1 MDYKQYCCI
10 DLHVH
15 SNASDGSLT
24 PSEIINLAHEL
35 GLGAIAITDHDTLAG
50 SKQAAELVVPAS
62 IELVS
67 GVEISTAPII
77 SSDAVSSYHI
87 LGYFIRLDD
96 PALNQ
101 TLNQLQEFRRNRNHQ
116 IFERLNQIG
125 IHLDHTDIKTPIDG
139 GEVGRPHIATALL
152 QKGVVDSI
160 DEAFDK
166 YLSKGKAAYVDKKR
180 LRCEEAIRIISEAGG
195 VPILAHPG
203 LLNLDPGDQ
212 LENCIVA
219 LKEKGLSGI
228 EVYYPEHTVEM
239 IEFLLGVADRHELL
253 ITGGTDFHGALNP
266 DMQMGSGYGN
276 LHIPYQIFERLR
288 IHVQAPDN
296 LARLETI
303 LDYKFKDRQ
312 ILAEAIRHSS
322 YVNELAQVNLRDNER
337 FEFLGDAV
345 LNLVVGHILMHRYPS
360 LKEGDL
366 TRIRANMVNESQL
379 ASIAQA
385 MHIGKH
391 LLLGKGEFL
400 TGGYQ
405 KNSILADAIE
415 AIIAA
420 IYLDGGYQA
429 AYAMIDHHFA
439 DLFDAVDTGVQYL
452 DHKSELQEFV
462 QFQQMPTPEY
472 QIIGESGPDH
482 DKTFSVQV
490 SIGDLHAL
498 GEGKSKKAA
507 EQNAARKALNELT
520 S

>member
-1 MDYKQYCCI
+1 LDYKQNCCI

-15 SNASDGSLT
+15 SNASDGTLT

-50 SKQAAELVVPAS
+50 SKQAAGLVVPAS

-67 GVEISTAPII
+67 GVEISAAPII
-77 SSDAVSSYHI
+77 PADSVSSYHI

-96 PALNQ
+96 PTLNQ
-101 TLNQLQEFRRNRNHQ
+101 TLNQLQEYRRNRNHQ

-125 IHLDHTDIKTPIDG
+125 IHLDPTDIETPIDG
-139 GEVGRPHIATALL
+139 GEMGRPHIATALL
-152 QKGVVDSI
+152 KKGIVASI
-160 DEAFDK
+160 GEAFDN
-166 YLSKGKAAYVDKKR
+166 YLSKGKPAYVDKKR
-180 LRCEEAIRIISEAGG
+180 LSCEEAIRIISEAGG

-203 LLNLDPGDQ
+203 LLNLDPDDE
-212 LENCIVA
+212 LENRIIA
-219 LKEKGLSGI
+219 LKQKGMKGI
-228 EVYYPEHTVEM
+228 EVYYPEHTPDM
-239 IEFLLGVADRHELL
+239 IEFLVGLADRHELL
-253 ITGGTDFHGALNP
+253 ITGGTDFHGALKP
-266 DMQMGSGYGN
+266 DVQMGSGYGD
-276 LHIPYQIFERLR
+276 LQVSYQLFEHLRTHIN
-288 IHVQAPDN
+288 VPDN
-296 LARLETI
+296 LSRVETI

-322 YVNELAQVNLRDNER
+322 YVNELAQANLRDNER

-345 LNLVVGHILMHRYPS
+345 LNLVVGHILMHCNPN

-379 ASIAQA
+379 ATIAQS
-385 MHIGKH
+385 MNIGNH

-405 KNSILADAIE
+405 KNSILADAME

-429 AYAMIDHHFA
+429 AYAMIENHFA
-439 DLFDAVDTGVQYL
+439 GLFDAVDTGVQYL
-452 DHKSELQEFV
+452 DHKSELQEVV
-462 QFQQMPTPEY
+462 QCQQMPSPEY
-472 QIIGESGPDH
+472 QIVAESGPDH

-490 SIGDLHAL
+490 TIGNLQAL

-507 EQNAARKALNELT
+507 EQDAARNALEELT
-520 S
+520 P